1 MTLRTP
7 LALLTALAG
16 ATTLPA
22 QSLGQRVR
30 ESDGIVQIVYPSR
43 PNACGDGQSFIG
55 NVFGS
60 DRFYSGDVN
69 WTGRNPWQARQC
81 VHGPARVNATVVSG
95 EVTRIRAYVGPVPN
109 TAPDMRTLTVSA
121 NEAAAW
127 MSDLI
132 TRGTSRVASDAILPL
147 VLADGP
153 EPWPLLLKV
162 ARDDNRPRDVRRNA
176 MTWLSSGVSEHLGLS
191 NADDGTS
198 DDDEM
203 RKQAVYVLSQRPKSE
218 SVPGLIELSR
228 SAKHASARKMA
239 IYWLGQTGD
248 SRAVEVYAEL
258 LGIR

>member
-1 MTLRTP
+1 MTLRTL
-7 LALLTALAG
+7 LALGIALGG
-16 ATTLPA
+16 ATSLPA
-22 QSLGQRVR
+22 QSLGQRVAA
-30 ESDGIVQIVYPSR
+30 SDGIVQIIYPSR
-43 PNACGDGQSFIG
+43 PSACGDGQSFIA
-55 NVFGS
+55 NVFGT
-60 DRFYSGDVN
+60 DRFYSGDITS
-69 WTGRNPWQARQC
+69 TGRNPWQGRQC
-81 VHGPARVNATVVSG
+81 DHGPARVSATVVSG

-109 TAPDMRTLTVSA
+109 AASDVRTLTVSA

-132 TRGTSRVASDAILPL
+132 TRASSRVASEAILAIL
-147 VLADGP
+147 LADGP

-162 ARDDNRPRDVRRNA
+162 ARDDTRPRDVRRNA
-176 MTWLSSGVSEHLGLS
+176 MTWLSFGVAEHLGLS
-191 NADDGTS
+191 GADDGTS

-248 SRAVEVYAEL
+248 PRALDVYAEL
-258 LGIR
+258 LGVR